1 MDAWNH
7 ERESERERARE
18 TLAYIEAHRQHVGV
32 AIRPAQ
38 AGGSPQSSPPESA
51 HFMGSVF
58 GRSDSKKTSGG
69 AFGQSSGAEVEDP
82 IVEVVSVHRDG
93 GGAQHLIA
101 KGDIVVSG
109 ICGERHA

>member
-1 MDAWNH
+1 M
-7 ERESERERARE
+7 SERARE
-18 TLAYIEAHRQHVGV
+18 SARERPLHILRHTDNTLGV